1 MKDEFVPFVSAVIR
15 DKKRVLIVRR
25 KRAFMGYL
33 WEFPGGR
40 PEDNETLQK
49 GLERIIKE
57 ELGIEVEAGN
67 YFCATGHTIHCE
79 LSIRS
84 YVYET
89 VIRSGSITLKNH
101 EEMKWVLSEDLEKY
115 QFAEH
120 HNHVA
125 RVLMDKG

>member
-15 DKKRVLIVRR
+15 DKERVLILRR

-57 ELGIEVEAGN
+57 ELGIGVEAGN
-67 YFCATGHTIHCE
+67 YLCATGHAIHCE
-79 LSIRS
+79 LSIKS
-84 YVYET
+84 YVYES
-89 VIRSGSITLKNH
+89 VIESGTITLKNH
-101 EEMKWVLSEDLEKY
+101 EEMKWVLPGELESY
-115 QFAEH
+115 DFAEH
-120 HNHVA
+120 HRHVA
-125 RVLMDKG
+125 LVLMGKR